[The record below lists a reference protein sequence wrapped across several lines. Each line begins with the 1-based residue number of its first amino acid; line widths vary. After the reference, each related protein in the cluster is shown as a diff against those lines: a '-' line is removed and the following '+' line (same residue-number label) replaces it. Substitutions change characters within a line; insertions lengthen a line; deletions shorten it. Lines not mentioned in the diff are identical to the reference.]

1 MDYYVGL
8 DVSLR
13 SVAVCVINADGKLIF
28 ERSVACEIEDIVEC
42 LRDVPAMSGAPSI
55 NAAVCHTPSNAETL
69 SDIGLSNADFP
80 SLIVGT

>member
-1 MDYYVGL
+1 MDYYIRL

-42 LRDVPAMSGAPSI
+42 
-55 NAAVCHTPSNAETL
+55 
-69 SDIGLSNADFP
+69 
-80 SLIVGT
+80 